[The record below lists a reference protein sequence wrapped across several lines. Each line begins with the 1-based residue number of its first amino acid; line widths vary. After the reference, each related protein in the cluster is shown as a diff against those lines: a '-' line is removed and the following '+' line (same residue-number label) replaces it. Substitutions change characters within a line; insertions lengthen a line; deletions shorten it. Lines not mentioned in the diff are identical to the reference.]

1 MRHLGKT
8 TEYTNQYDPS
18 LLERIDRAPR
28 REGYVP
34 MQGFDVWTAYEF
46 SFLLPSGLPTY
57 YVIRISSGCN
67 NPYIFESKSLK
78 LYLNSFNNHVF
89 NSLEHALNTIRQDLS
104 QCAGGQVIVKEVNSF
119 PHEGEMYN
127 NIRPAYYLSSTPIT
141 DYEYNPGLLE
151 SITLP
156 SQKSNH
162 QAFYTDLLR
171 SNCEITNQPDFGRC
185 TIILRSKGKA
195 LDVASFLRYIVSY
208 RNHQEFHEPTCERIY
223 QDLYRLLL
231 PENLTVVCQYTRRG
245 GIDIN
250 PIRCTDDIHANLPK
264 LLQQ

>member
-28 REGYVP
+28 REGYVL
-34 MQGFDVWTAYEF
+34 MQGFDIWTAYEF

-57 YVIRISSGCN
+57 YVIRITSDCN

-78 LYLNSFNNHVF
+78 LYLNSFNNHIF
-89 NSLEHALNTIRQDLS
+89 SSLEHALETIARDLS
-104 QCAGGQVIVKEVNSF
+104 QCTGGGVGVREVYDF
-119 PHEGEMYN
+119 PNENEMYH
-127 NIRPAYYLSSTPIT
+127 NIRPAYYSSSKPII
-141 DYEYNPGLLE
+141 DYEYNSGLLE
-151 SITLP
+151 TIP
-156 SQKSNH
+156 SQGSNY

-185 TIILRSKGKA
+185 AVIIKPKEKV
-195 LDVASFLRYIVSY
+195 LDINSFLRYIVSY